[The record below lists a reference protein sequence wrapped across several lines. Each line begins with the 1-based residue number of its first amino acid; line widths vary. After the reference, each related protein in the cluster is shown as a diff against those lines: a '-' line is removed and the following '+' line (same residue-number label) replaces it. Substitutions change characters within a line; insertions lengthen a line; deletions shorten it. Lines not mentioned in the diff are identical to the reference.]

1 MVKQNIKKSTPCKQ
15 KDKLIFIK
23 KEDEELLFYN
33 PYDIILKYCLL
44 TDSMS
49 EEYFTIR
56 APSNKDQD
64 AENFNIFKTLIYV
77 SLFVNEI
84 THEKDII
91 KYFKGI
97 FREPHQSSIYKFLFL
112 TDRSVIERYRDQL
125 RKANLRDLG
134 LINKDEFPRE
144 PIREFQSFVCLSIQD
159 LKDEKEY
166 KKEFIKANGEL
177 YLIFFLPFY

>member
-1 MVKQNIKKSTPCKQ
+1 MN
-15 KDKLIFIK
+15 
-23 KEDEELLFYN
+23 
-33 PYDIILKYCLL
+33 
-44 TDSMS
+44 

-56 APSNKDQD
+56 TPSNKDQE

-84 THEKDII
+84 TNEKDII

-112 TDRSVIERYRDQL
+112 TDRSVIDRYLDQL

-134 LINKDEFPRE
+134 LEVKDEFPRE
-144 PIREFQSFVCLSIQD
+144 PIREFMSKSFVCLSKED

-166 KKEFIKANGEL
+166 KNEFIKANGML
-177 YLIFFLPFY
+177 YYFLLSKVFLNFNFFLEILNLIDLPLEKLKQEVKLQNLVKFSENTGKY